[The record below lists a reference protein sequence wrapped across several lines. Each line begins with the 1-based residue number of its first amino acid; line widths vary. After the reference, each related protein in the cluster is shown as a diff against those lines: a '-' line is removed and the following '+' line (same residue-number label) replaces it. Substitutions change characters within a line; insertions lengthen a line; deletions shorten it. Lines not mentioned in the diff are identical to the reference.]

1 MSEDRDNLI
10 TVVFRGSRPSR
21 QDIALKLGID
31 VDEIDPA
38 FGVIPIDKNG
48 KYAIRVLRSLPDS
61 SDSVVVEGPFA
72 DPEIDH
78 F

>member
-1 MSEDRDNLI
+1 MSKDRDNLI
-10 TVVFRGSRPSR
+10 TVVFRGARPSR
-21 QDIALKLGID
+21 QDIASKLGIA

-48 KYAIRVLRSLPDS
+48 TYAIRVLKNVPDS
-61 SDSVVVEGPFA
+61 ADTGVVEGPFA